1 MKKFLL
7 ALMMSLLVSSTAA
20 AEVRTYE
27 GSDEYVMS
35 EFETMDIAKQRAKQK
50 AERIAQEQ
58 AGVYISTYSETKN
71 FELVQDEI
79 ISIACGIL
87 SVVDVKYNVTPLD
100 DANGFLIR
108 ATVKANIE
116 TNDVNKYLEKSA
128 QEKSTIVNQNKD
140 LQKAIKEQDAT
151 ITKLKAQIDKLK
163 KEGKLSGKREREKIT
178 QEISAEDKIFQ
189 ANRKFEEAQKSFFN
203 RDYEAAVK
211 LCDESIKIYPT
222 AKVYCGRGNAYGT
235 LGNFQQT
242 IADCTEAIKLD
253 ANYAMAYNDRGTAYG
268 VLGNHQQALA
278 DFNKAIELEAHFALA
293 YNNRGATLRTL
304 GNLQQGL
311 QDLNKAIELEP
322 RVDFFYFN
330 RGLCYVGMNDAPNA
344 IENFSKA
351 IELNP
356 NFAQAYVARGY
367 CYRAIGD
374 MQKMQADFAKAQAL
388 GYKG

>member
-7 ALMMSLLVSSTAA
+7 ALMAGLLVTSTAN
-20 AEVRTYE
+20 AEIKTYV
-27 GSDEYVMS
+27 GTDEYIMN
-35 EFETMDIAKQRAKQK
+35 EFETIDIAKQRAKQK
-50 AERIAQEQ
+50 AQLVAQEQ
-58 AGVYISTYSETKN
+58 AGVYINSYSETKN
-71 FELVQDEI
+71 FELVKDEVV
-79 ISIACGIL
+79 SIACGIL
-87 SVVDVKYNVTPLD
+87 SVVDVKYDMTPLD

-116 TNDVNKYLEKSA
+116 TDDVNKWLDKGA
-128 QEKSTIVNQNKD
+128 QERATIVNQNKD

-163 KEGKLSGKREREKIT
+163 ADGKLSGKREREKIT

-189 ANRKFEEAQKSFFN
+189 ANQKFEEAQKKFFN
-203 RDYEAAVK
+203 RDYEAAIK
-211 LCDESIKIYPT
+211 LCDESIKLHPT

-235 LGNFQQT
+235 LRNFQQT

-253 ANYAMAYNDRGTAYG
+253 PNYAMAYNDRGTAYG
-268 VLGNHQQALA
+268 ILGNHQQALT
-278 DFNKAIELEAHFALA
+278 DFNKAIELEANFALA
-293 YNNRGATLRTL
+293 YNNRGATFRTL

-311 QDLNKAIELEP
+311 QDLNRAIELEQ

-330 RGLCYVGMNDAPNA
+330 RGLCYVDMNDAQNA

-356 NFAQAYVARGY
+356 NFAQAYFARGR
-367 CYRAIGD
+367 CYQFIGN
-374 MQKMQADFAKAQAL
+374 MQQAQADLSKAQSL
-388 GYKG
+388 SFRG